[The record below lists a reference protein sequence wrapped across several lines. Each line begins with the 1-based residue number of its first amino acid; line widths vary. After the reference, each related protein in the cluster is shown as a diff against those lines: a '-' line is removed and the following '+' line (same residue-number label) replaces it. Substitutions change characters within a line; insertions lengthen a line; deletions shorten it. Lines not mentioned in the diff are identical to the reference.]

1 MKIKKVF
8 KITQNSRHDFISKV
22 IDSSSPSVEFYFLV
36 TMSTL
41 IVTFGLASNNVILVI
56 GGMLVTPLLFPI
68 LAISLGVVTSE
79 RKLLLR
85 SIKVF
90 LFSIIL
96 ALIIAF
102 IVGFL
107 TKVYV
112 YRIDLITLMKPSWF
126 SFVVA
131 VTAGIAA
138 SYSWAKPNLDNI
150 LPGTAIT
157 VTLIPP
163 LTALGL
169 VLGDQS
175 WFLFFRVLE
184 FFVLNVFGIIVGS
197 LVVFLLMDFYKD
209 KTQASKEIKLE
220 AKKLAK

>member
-1 MKIKKVF
+1 MKIKTVF
-8 KITQNSRHDFISKV
+8 KITQNSRHEFISKV
-22 IDSSSPSVEFYFLV
+22 IDSSSPNVEFYFLV
-36 TMSTL
+36 IISTL
-41 IVTFGLASNNVILVI
+41 IVTFGLASNNLILVI

-68 LAISLGVVTSE
+68 LAISLGVATNE
-79 RKLLLR
+79 NKLLLR

-96 ALIIAF
+96 AFIISF

-107 TKVYV
+107 TKVYI
-112 YRIDLITLMKPSWF
+112 YRIDLITIMKPSWF

-131 VTAGIAA
+131 ITAGVAA
-138 SYSWAKPNLDNI
+138 SYSWAKPNLDNV

-169 VLGDQS
+169 VLGEQS
-175 WFLFFRVLE
+175 WFLFFRILE
-184 FFVLNVFGIIVGS
+184 FFVLNIFGIIAGS
-197 LVVFLLMDFYKD
+197 LLIFLLMDFYKA
-209 KTQASKEIKLE
+209 KTKASKETKLE